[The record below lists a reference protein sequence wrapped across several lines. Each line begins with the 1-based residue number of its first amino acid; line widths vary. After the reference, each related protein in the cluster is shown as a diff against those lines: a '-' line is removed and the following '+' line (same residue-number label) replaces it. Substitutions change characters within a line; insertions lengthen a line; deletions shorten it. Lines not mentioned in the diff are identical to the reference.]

1 MDILISLVFLG
12 VISAFVYMAF
22 DAAHHDKS

>member
-1 MDILISLVFLG
+1 MDILITIVFLG
-12 VISAFVYMAF
+12 VTLLYVYMAF